1 MLNSDAKQRAVR
13 ILSKQPC
20 LGVQKG
26 EKRLKTP
33 LNRFPKDLP
42 IMATVSD

>member
-1 MLNSDAKQRAVR
+1 MQFSDAKQHTMR
-13 ILSKQPC
+13 ILSVQPC
-20 LGVQKG
+20 LGVQEG

-33 LNRFPKDLP
+33 LNRFPEDLP